1 MVDSTSIRHRV
12 ALMAMRASGR
22 ARRDDGFSSNGS
34 AGPESDSDGGNR
46 KRRPGLGSILGHK
59 PGQDA
64 DKGKKHSGLLG
75 GLLHPPFHLPSDAG
89 KGPGFPF
96 PTSKGSPLFPLFGHP
111 GSPPP
116 AAGGAAGSDPAP
128 SGAVGPPPEKQQTED
143 PSPVPSPQVA
153 ISEDGP
159 SSSASTQRVS
169 NSASRTTRP
178 SSEATVTPDAIAP
191 AVSVDSLTLSGQSS
205 AYVPLSLLPA
215 TASVPSETSTTSIA
229 PTASAETHGRK
240 GFPLA
245 AAGAIGATLSFLV
258 VSGIVWG
265 LWFWMRRRRRK
276 RARALPP
283 EWDFSS
289 STADYLSA
297 RGTSDAAS
305 VTGTTL
311 SISVPRFSATDEKD
325 VPQPTSP
332 IPNPFAHMEDEFE
345 RDPFAGADLRRG
357 NTKGTV
363 STMSV

>member
-12 ALMAMRASGR
+12 ATMAMRASGR
-22 ARRDDGFSSNGS
+22 ARRDGGSSSDGSDGR
-34 AGPESDSDGGNR
+34 ESDSHGGNR
-46 KRRPGLGSILGHK
+46 KRRPGLGSLIGHK
-59 PGQDA
+59 HGHDA
-64 DKGKKHSGLLG
+64 DKGKKHPGLLG
-75 GLLHPPFHLPSDAG
+75 GLLNPFHPPSDAG
-89 KGPGFPF
+89 KGLGFPF
-96 PTSKGSPLFPLFGHP
+96 PTSKVPPLFPFSGHH

-128 SGAVGPPPEKQQTED
+128 SGAVGPPPEKQPSED
-143 PSPVPSPQVA
+143 PSPIPAPQVA

-159 SSSASTQRVS
+159 SSSSSSTRRASK
-169 NSASRTTRP
+169 SASRTTV
-178 SSEATVTPDAIAP
+178 SSSVTPDASAP
-191 AVSVDSLTLSGQSS
+191 TISVESPMPSGQPSS
-205 AYVPLSLLPA
+205 TMPLPSSPT
-215 TASVPSETSTTSIA
+215 TAAVPSETSTTNTA
-229 PTASAETHGRK
+229 PTPSAETRSRK

-283 EWDFSS
+283 DWDFSS

-297 RGTSDAAS
+297 GGTSDAAS
-305 VTGTTL
+305 VTGTML
-311 SISVPRFSATDEKD
+311 SICVPRFSAKDEKD
-325 VPQPTSP
+325 APQPTSP
-332 IPNPFAHMEDEFE
+332 IPNPFAHMEDDFE